1 MEGSPPSYSA
11 VSPYLGQYVT
21 PRLLALQ
28 SQANLTGIPWSWLM
42 ASQKYFYFLSSAEH
56 NYAESFQ
63 VNSKNH
69 CRIID
74 LLTCHQQLWKV
85 FSLLFIYSSV
95 SATDNW
101 PDCPSLSVNCPLILT
116 TDRIIL
122 VKRVAVQGTT
132 WRAIITKQF
141 HYAAVSHQWRLTN
154 CLGSCQLKGSRR
166 INYFS
171 WFISLLSVISGMQDW
186 SSPGPV
192 PHCLLD
198 TNQYT
203 TEESSTAPLP
213 PDFLTLCCEDHYNY
227 TIKIYAFVQLSTSIL
242 IICTKIQNHHKN
254 IVKLFSLRWGD
265 KLFSPFEM
273 KKL

>member
-1 MEGSPPSYSA
+1 MSRHSVTNYLTQDQGETRQAFKNVQTSTSCISGRCVLARGGGGTTCVVTLTGTEEGGPCWPEENINYVSCGSCMEGSPPSYSA

-42 ASQKYFYFLSSAEH
+42 GSQKYFYFLSSAEH

-154 CLGSCQLKGSRR
+154 CLGSLPAQGEQEDQL
-166 INYFS
+166 
-171 WFISLLSVISGMQDW
+171 L
-186 SSPGPV
+186 
-192 PHCLLD
+192 
-198 TNQYT
+198 
-203 TEESSTAPLP
+203 
-213 PDFLTLCCEDHYNY
+213 
-227 TIKIYAFVQLSTSIL
+227 L
-242 IICTKIQNHHKN
+242 IIY
-254 IVKLFSLRWGD
+254 LFALRHQWHAGLVQSRSSSSLFTGY
-265 KLFSPFEM
+265 
-273 KKL
+273 